1 MGAETKTMKQAW
13 KIYDF
18 WVEDPRIDLHPEPRG
33 VEAGFRETTEPF
45 ALNAASKWV
54 GDCYLLAYAEACGA
68 TLVTYDKALLE
79 LAGTHG
85 YAAILP
91 A

>member
-1 MGAETKTMKQAW
+1 MKQAW